1 MKNHV
6 KPFLILVSSLIL
18 FFGVS
23 SLWSESGVVAYL
35 EGDVSIEKPGSSRR
49 IAAIGDAVGNG
60 DTLYTASESF
70 VEITMESGSTV
81 SIDSDSVFNFG
92 EIADSEAPSRKRGFF
107 RVLLGS
113 VSFKLRNLAHEPD
126 VGTPLSV
133 CAVRGTDFT
142 VYTAADGT
150 SMTVVS
156 DGLVEVSAG
165 GQSTLLAADQGVE
178 VAAGLGLGETFDAKY
193 GFVRYDAFAKQAL
206 SRLEEHP
213 SLVIEDYTKQLEKYI
228 EDGKFYLEAH
238 EFNMAELIKVRS
250 KVPEI
255 REKEGDDA
263 AERYLKEELGPLQ
276 ERGFNLNATYRYHF
290 ISALFLRR
298 YVISSIYIQMRTLYL
313 DDTDNADWLAFS
325 RAFNEFLELYEEG
338 LIPFLEVEDL

>member
-49 IAAIGDAVGNG
+49 IAAIGDTAGNG

-92 EIADSEAPSRKRGFF
+92 EIADTESPSRKRGFF

-113 VSFKLRNLAHEPD
+113 VSFKLRNLAREPD
-126 VGTPLSV
+126 IGSPLAV
-133 CAVRGTDFT
+133 MAVRGTDFT

-206 SRLEEHP
+206 EKSRSDITSSLNSITDQLIKYAEEG
-213 SLVIEDYTKQLEKYI
+213 E
-228 EDGKFYLEAH
+228 FYLNSWNTNYE
-238 EFNMAELIKVRS
+238 EVREVRKQIDSVRKEKGDVLWMRIFNEELNSLQVRS
-250 KVPEI
+250 L
-255 REKEGDDA
+255 D
-263 AERYLKEELGPLQ
+263 
-276 ERGFNLNATYRYHF
+276 LNRTYRYNF
-290 ISALFLRR
+290 ISALYLRR
-298 YVISSIYIQMRTLYL
+298 YVLTSYYIRMRT
-313 DDTDNADWLAFS
+313 
-325 RAFNEFLELYEEG
+325 EFLTDTQNQVWQDFLKSYRAVLDVYETK
-338 LIPFLEVEDL
+338 LIPFLEDEDL